1 MTESIFDEL
10 RQRYLVLQE
19 QYESSQLNQ
28 ENFLVEVGKLQV
40 RDKTG
45 FWWTVDARNGN
56 YLRYDGS
63 SWRVGTPSSTPSSR
77 QPPAAEKSS
86 STSTPKGR
94 QSWFKTPEFA
104 RFASIVAIV
113 MPLVTAGLWFIYSSL
128 LSSSEGWDC
137 LTPLILASVPIALQ
151 VFKTPIDQLLLPIQ
165 PFRQRITRPVLLGAA
180 FATPIVLGFIIG
192 SSTSTG
198 YGAVRFTLVAGMLIT
213 HALVHNPEV
222 AS

>member
-1 MTESIFDEL
+1 MTESIFEEL
-10 RQRYLVLQE
+10 RQRYLVLRG
-19 QYESSQLNQ
+19 QYESGQLNK
-28 ENFLVEVGKLQV
+28 ENFMVEVGKLQV

-45 FWWTVDARNGN
+45 TWWAVDARNGN

-63 SWRVGTPSSTPSSR
+63 SWQVGTPPSTQSAR
-77 QPPAAEKSS
+77 QSPAAEESS
-86 STSTPKGR
+86 NTSTPKGK

-104 RFASIVAIV
+104 RFASIVVIV

-151 VFKTPIDQLLLPIQ
+151 VFQTPIDQLLLPIQ
-165 PFRQRITRPVLLGAA
+165 PFRQRVTRPILLGAA
-180 FATPIVLGFIIG
+180 FATPIVLGLILG

-213 HALVHNPEV
+213 HVLVHNPEV
-222 AS
+222 SS